1 MEQNKNKAQYQVEYY
16 KLYKE
21 TIDAYQKQYR
31 TDNKE
36 ELKKKKKAYY
46 DKNRDK
52 ILAHHKQK
60 RQEAKEA
67 HISSKLLS
75 SV

>member
-1 MEQNKNKAQYQVEYY
+1 MEQNQSKAKYQVEYY
-16 KLYKE
+16 KRYKTE
-21 TIDAYQKQYR
+21 IDIYQKKYR

-67 HISSKLLS
+67 QSSEKLPS
-75 SV
+75 MV